1 MNKLLI
7 AASLCALAPTVD
19 ASVICAGCDYLDA
32 SAGTYLGAQDPTAQ
46 DQSTFTNTQMAAGA
60 FTDNWVFDLDP
71 AGQATINA
79 IFSPMRAIEDFM
91 ISLHA
96 DAGSVCAAG
105 APGACSSISFNPA
118 VIASDTDGGFFNIDF
133 TSLEAGRYVFV
144 ISGNVLDGP
153 SAESYSGNM
162 NTFASAVPEPATA
175 LLLGL
180 GLFGVS
186 FLRNYRRGGSRH
198 PEME

>member
-1 MNKLLI
+1 MNKLLS
-7 AASLCALAPTVD
+7 AAVLLALTPTVE
-19 ASVICAGCDYLDA
+19 AGVICSGCDYLDA
-32 SAGTYLGAQDPTAQ
+32 SAGTYLGVQDPTAQ

-60 FTDNWVFDLDP
+60 FEDFWVFDLNP
-71 AGQATINA
+71 AGNATINA
-79 IFSPMRAIEDFM
+79 IFSPMAAIADFTV
-91 ISLHA
+91 SLFA
-96 DAGSVCAAG
+96 DEGSVCAAG

-118 VIASDTDGGFFNIDF
+118 AIATDTDGGFFNIDF
-133 TSLEAGRYVFV
+133 TSLEAGRYIFV

-162 NTFASAVPEPATA
+162 NTFAAAVPEPGTA

-186 FLRNYRRGGSRH
+186 FLRNYRRDGSRH